1 MQETDGTTRLK
12 RDDYDSMSGEHDG
25 ANSEYD

>member
-12 RDDYDSMSGEHDG
+12 RGDYDSMSGEHNGD
-25 ANSEYD
+25 NSEHG